1 MRPIPLL
8 IWYMYFILL
17 CDVGLCSSH
26 SSRAGIVGIPCT
38 PLHLCLLL
46 TLQLVLVELE
56 AAQLGLHFF
65 PYINL
70 LQSLPLNFVHLDL
83 IFELLYCLEHFQ
95 FFTLNLIQLFLN
107 KQPLESHVYLL
118 VDEHVPGGGGEVVV
132 EVV

>member
-1 MRPIPLL
+1 M
-8 IWYMYFILL
+8 
-17 CDVGLCSSH
+17 
-26 SSRAGIVGIPCT
+26 GIPCT

-132 EVV
+132 EVVEELIVLDLGLEGLPLQIDSLFFDVADK